1 MLEINLGN
9 GNIGI
14 LQTIDSNNDE
24 ISIEFSK
31 LEDSGKLGEYISL
44 EAGEPICKL
53 NFVSIAGL
61 ENFIEILGSLKKEVY
76 RNNYFYEKMLP

>member
-31 LEDSGKLGEYISL
+31 LEDSGKLGERISL

-61 ENFIEILGSLKKEVY
+61 ETFIEILGSLKKEVY

>member
-9 GNIGI
+9 GNIGM
-14 LQTIDSNNDE
+14 LQTIDPNNDE
-24 ISIEFSK
+24 ISIEFSQ
-31 LEDSGKLGEYISL
+31 LEDSGELGEYIPL

-53 NFVSIAGL
+53 NFVNIAGL
-61 ENFIEILGSLKKEVY
+61 ENFIKILGSLKKEVY

>member
-1 MLEINLGN
+1 MLKINLGN

-31 LEDSGKLGEYISL
+31 LEDSGKLGERISL

-53 NFVSIAGL
+53 NFVSIVGL

>member
-14 LQTIDSNNDE
+14 LQTIDFNNDE

-31 LEDSGKLGEYISL
+31 LEDSGKLGEHISL
-44 EAGEPICKL
+44 EAGESICKL

>member
-31 LEDSGKLGEYISL
+31 LEDSGKLG
-44 EAGEPICKL
+44 
-53 NFVSIAGL
+53 
-61 ENFIEILGSLKKEVY
+61 
-76 RNNYFYEKMLP
+76 